1 LEIDE
6 DTPNHVVKT
15 ELIHDLIH
23 SANIEDNWK
32 EFELRFQNV
41 HSDFYRQ
48 LRERFANLTTNEI
61 RLAALLRLNMN
72 TKEISAITHQT
83 ERAVVLSRHRLR
95 QKLGLQRNLNGQIV
109 AATSHAGTNS
119 YNKIYADTLVNTTGP
134 VMARSLLFL
143 SPSSAAANGFFDEGN
158 EIGVEGGNVFL
169 NNNVAS
175 FSQQRL
181 LKVANN
187 LFTSN
192 DGILV

>member
-1 LEIDE
+1 MEIDE